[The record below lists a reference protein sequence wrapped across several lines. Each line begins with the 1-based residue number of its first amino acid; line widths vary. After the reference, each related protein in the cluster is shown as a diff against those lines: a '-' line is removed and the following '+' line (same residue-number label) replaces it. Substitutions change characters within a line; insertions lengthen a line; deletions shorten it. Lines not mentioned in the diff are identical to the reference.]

1 MDDKTLKAHDLL
13 HDGKI
18 TELKKLIDSDKSI
31 NYKIPDSHGN
41 SLIDYIVQTNNSDLL
56 QSIIKNKILFDA
68 INNSGK
74 NILYFPI
81 KHFNNRIIETIIKYQ
96 SNILNIPDNNNFYP
110 FHYAIKYNNLEAL
123 EILDKNLK
131 ILTKN
136 IFYES
141 IKDNN
146 NNSLFHYVILNNPK
160 NTEKIMKILNVQTI
174 EDNVNYDNTSL
185 LMDLIGLISDDKR
198 NKDILD
204 FVNTKIKNIN
214 YEIQDKKDDN
224 FLFKKLVDNNLS
236 EYIIFYLEKS
246 RKDNIKRNLN
256 IQDKKCQT
264 IVHILLR
271 NIYTNPESGEKN
283 IKVLNYLFDNENINY
298 NIYDLK
304 LKYPINLFLKLLNY
318 YKLMNIKEKRRRN
331 IEIYDKLVEYGK
343 KLILKS
349 DLNFQDLNYNS
360 SVHLLCKYKFFNLF
374 KDSLKTKKI
383 NISLINK
390 DNKSPLDYLTDDKK
404 EFIDIFIESYENYLK
419 NHKIIQSQF
428 NNDCIKNMEKC
439 KKTIKSTLLSG
450 DLNSNKNLLSDLN
463 ITKNNI
469 KIGDLKTKKDV
480 VINNVYLGSS
490 LDIICGCKY
499 LLNHFKNAY
508 FPYNKK
514 ATLNTQYM
522 IIQFFKF
529 NDISYNNEVIFED
542 NFIYWYP
549 EKLSLYINP
558 YVNEK
563 IMSKKDKKDF
573 IFIPL
578 IVLNPENNINHMN
591 MLYFMDNKIYH
602 YDPYGLY
609 YKNRFNFDNLE
620 EKINKEFKNQFEYVN
635 PINYLKKA
643 GIQMLEESD
652 TSLIYFNDTTG
663 YCIIWCILFSFILF
677 DNKNLSFDKII
688 KYMIINFYQN
698 KINLKTLIKN
708 YLLDVID
715 VRNKVL
721 ENYKIDINQYYNDN
735 IPEIVYINIIN
746 NLKYKVG
753 ENKINIDIKDT
764 DLMNY

>member
-131 ILTKN
+131 ILAKN

-404 EFIDIFIESYENYLK
+404 EFTDIFIESYENYLK

-480 VINNVYLGSS
+480 IINNVYLGSS

>member
-1 MDDKTLKAHDLL
+1 MDDKTLKAHELL

-18 TELKKLIDSDKSI
+18 IELKKFIDSDKTI

-41 SLIDYIVQTNNSDLL
+41 SLIDYIVQTNNNELL

-81 KHFNNRIIETIIKYQ
+81 KHFNNRIIETIIEYQ

-123 EILDKNLK
+123 EILDKKLK
-131 ILTKN
+131 VLTKN

-146 NNSLFHYVILNNPK
+146 NNSLFHYVILNNLK
-160 NTEKIMKILNVQTI
+160 NTEKIIKILNVQSI
-174 EDNVNYDNTSL
+174 EDNVNYDNSSL
-185 LMDLIGLISDDKR
+185 LMDLVSLISDDKR

-214 YEIQDKKDDN
+214 YEIQDKKEDN

-236 EYIIFYLEKS
+236 EYIMFYLKKS
-246 RKDNIKRNLN
+246 KKDSIKRNLN

-264 IVHILLR
+264 IIHILLR
-271 NIYTNPESGEKN
+271 NIYTNPENGEKN
-283 IKVLNYLFDNENINY
+283 IEVLNYLFDNENINY

-318 YKLMNIKEKRRRN
+318 YKLLNIKEKRRRN
-331 IEIYDKLVEYGK
+331 IEIYNKLVEYGK

-360 SVHLLCKYKFFNLF
+360 SVHLLCKYNFFSLF

-383 NISLINK
+383 NISLVNK
-390 DNKSPLDYLTDDKK
+390 ENKTPLDYLTDDKK
-404 EFIDIFIESYENYLK
+404 EFIDVFLESYENYLK
-419 NHKIIQSQF
+419 NHKIIQTQF
-428 NNDCIKNMEKC
+428 NNDCVKNIEKC
-439 KKTIKSTLLSG
+439 KKSIKSILLSG
-450 DLNSNKNLLSDLN
+450 DSSSNKKLLFDLN

-469 KIGDLKTKKDV
+469 KIDDLKTKKDV
-480 VINNVYLGSS
+480 IINNVYIGSS

-499 LLNHFKNAY
+499 LLNQFKNAY

-529 NDISYNNEVIFED
+529 NDISYDNEVIFED

-563 IMSKKDKKDF
+563 IMNKKDKKDF

-591 MLYFMDNKIYH
+591 MLYFMKNKIYH

-609 YKNRFNFDNLE
+609 YKNRFNFDKLE
-620 EKINKEFKNQFEYVN
+620 EKLNKEFKNQFEYIN

-643 GIQMLEESD
+643 GIQKLEESD

-708 YLLDVID
+708 YLLDIID

-735 IPEIVYINIIN
+735 ISETVYINIIN

-753 ENKINIDIKDT
+753 ENKINIDIKDS

>member
-110 FHYAIKYNNLEAL
+110 FHYAIKYNNIEAL

-174 EDNVNYDNTSL
+174 EDNVNYDNASL

-271 NIYTNPESGEKN
+271 NIYTNPENGEKN

-480 VINNVYLGSS
+480 IINNVYLGSS

-578 IVLNPENNINHMN
+578 IVLNSENNINHMN

-715 VRNKVL
+715 IRNKVL